1 MGEGACTLKTVDT
14 DRYDK
19 QSESN
24 IISSAPKAFLIICLT
39 WFLVAF
45 NASCFAVNPFT
56 PHVAVVYTV
65 DIRGTLLPCA

>member
-1 MGEGACTLKTVDT
+1 MGEEVRTLKSVDT
-14 DRYDK
+14 DRHGK
-19 QSESN
+19 RSENN
-24 IISSAPKAFLIICLT
+24 IISSAQKAFLIILT

-45 NASCFAVNPFT
+45 NAPCFAANPFT